1 MSQFKVSAKMKT
13 KRFVAV
19 KTFISD
25 FLFWFLVAKVLILFQ
40 AFLQWEDKIP
50 CLNDYQLLV
59 NYTDIQ
65 DKHLTINDSFPV
77 SKMFIYKSKSLSNDF
92 MNHSFELT
100 FL

>member
-1 MSQFKVSAKMKT
+1 MSQFRVSATMKT
-13 KRFVAV
+13 KRFVDA
-19 KTFISD
+19 ICD
-25 FLFWFLVAKVLILFQ
+25 FLFWFLVAKFLILFQ

-77 SKMFIYKSKSLSNDF
+77 SC
-92 MNHSFELT
+92 
-100 FL
+100 